1 MKKQNYSNHR
11 SPNWLF
17 YGLFLGLLIA
27 NICAA
32 FVNFNLALEAG
43 RSLFAPVIMFSTSM
57 SMIFMFAFLRHFS
70 LRLQERIIRSEEN
83 FRHFVLTGKPLDS
96 RIRMK
101 QTLGLR
107 YAPDSELADL
117 AREAAENQSSQKEIK
132 KSIGRWRGDY
142 HKL

>member
-1 MKKQNYSNHR
+1 MRKQSYSNHNNQ
-11 SPNWLF
+11 NWLF
-17 YGLFLGLLIA
+17 YGFFLILLLA
-27 NICAA
+27 NIGGS
-32 FVNFNLALEAG
+32 FIYFNMALEAG
-43 RSLFAPVIMFSTSM
+43 STLYPSTLLLSTS
-57 SMIFMFAFLRHFS
+57 FCLFLMFAFLRYFI

-83 FRHFVLTGKPLDS
+83 FRHFILTGKPLDG

-107 YAPDSELADL
+107 YAPDSEFVDL
-117 AREAAENQSSQKEIK
+117 AKEAAENQSTEEEIK